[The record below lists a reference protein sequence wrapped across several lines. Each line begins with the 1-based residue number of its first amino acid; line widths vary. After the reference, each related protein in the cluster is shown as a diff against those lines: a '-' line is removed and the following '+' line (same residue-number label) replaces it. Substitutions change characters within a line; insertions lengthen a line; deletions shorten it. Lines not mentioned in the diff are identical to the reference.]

1 VTRLRAVFERTRADG
16 RAAFIPYLTAGD
28 PHPDATVEYA
38 VALAEGGADVL
49 ELGVPFSDP
58 LADGPVIQRAT
69 ERALA
74 AGTTV
79 RDVLRCARSIRD
91 RCGIP
96 MVLMSYANPV
106 LQHGWDAL
114 AREAAEAGVVGTIL
128 TDVPPEE
135 AEPFREAGERLDL
148 ATVFLVAPTSPPE
161 RIRRIAERTTGF
173 VYCVSRLGVTG
184 ERASLSDSFLPVLDE
199 IRKVSDLPVGVG
211 FGISTPA
218 HAREAGAVADGVIV
232 GSALVAIAER
242 AGSPER
248 AAQALAA
255 AARELSGALR
265 GPRDPAGTGR

>member
-1 VTRLRAVFERTRADG
+1 MTRLRAVFERTRSEG

-28 PHPDATVEYA
+28 PSPEATVEYA
-38 VALAEGGADVL
+38 AALAAGGADVL

-74 AGTTV
+74 AGTGTA
-79 RDVLRCARSIRD
+79 DVLRCARAVHE

-96 MVLMSYANPV
+96 IVLMSYANPV
-106 LQHGWDAL
+106 LRYGWDRL
-114 AREAAEAGVVGTIL
+114 AEEGARAGVVGTIL

-135 AEPFREAGERLDL
+135 ADPFREAGERHGL

-184 ERASLSDSFLPVLDE
+184 ERTSLSDAFVPVLKE
-199 IRKVSDLPVGVG
+199 VRKVSDLPVGVG
-211 FGISTPA
+211 FGISTPDQ
-218 HAREAGAVADGVIV
+218 AREAGVLADGVIV
-232 GSALVAIAER
+232 GSALVAAAEK
-242 AGSPER
+242 AGSPQR
-248 AAQALAA
+248 AATALEA
-255 AARELSGALR
+255 AARDLSAALR
-265 GPRDPAGTGR
+265 DSRKGTQ